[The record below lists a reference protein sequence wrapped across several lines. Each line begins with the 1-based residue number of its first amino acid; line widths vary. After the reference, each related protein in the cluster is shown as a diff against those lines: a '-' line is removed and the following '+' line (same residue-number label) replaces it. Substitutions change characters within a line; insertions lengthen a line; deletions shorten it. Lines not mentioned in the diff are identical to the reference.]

1 MGAPGRLADAW
12 LVHGCREAKETLLAD
27 ESRDTFP
34 LAIASRGSKLLGGTI
49 RTELTR
55 AELEA
60 TLLEG
65 FFPQVAADARP
76 QLPRRMGLTTL
87 GLPYASDAAVTRH
100 LAAFLARAKSAEGMT
115 YPTALLFN
123 GGVTRSPVIRDRI
136 LGVLNAWAEGAGST
150 GPRVLE
156 GGHPDLAVS
165 RGAAFYAQSRQQGGL
180 RIKGGTARSYYIG
193 VERNQMAVP
202 GIPPKLDALC
212 IAPFGME
219 EGTEVSLVSPLAS
232 T

>member
-1 MGAPGRLADAW
+1 MACST
-12 LVHGCREAKETLLAD
+12 HGPNLR
-27 ESRDTFP
+27 
-34 LAIASRGSKLLGGTI
+34 
-49 RTELTR
+49 
-55 AELEA
+55 
-60 TLLEG
+60 
-65 FFPQVAADARP
+65 V
-76 QLPRRMGLTTL
+76 
-87 GLPYASDAAVTRH
+87 
-100 LAAFLARAKSAEGMT
+100 
-115 YPTALLFN
+115 N
-123 GGVTRSPVIRDRI
+123 
-136 LGVLNAWAEGAGST
+136 

-219 EGTEVSLVSPLAS
+219 EGTEVSLVSPFGLYVGEPVSFRFFGSSERQEDQVGAVVDPAALAEVAPIETTLDEGTVVHVRLHARVS
-232 T
+232 EVGTLELSAVDIDSGAAGS

>member
-1 MGAPGRLADAW
+1 
-12 LVHGCREAKETLLAD
+12 
-27 ESRDTFP
+27 
-34 LAIASRGSKLLGGTI
+34 
-49 RTELTR
+49 
-55 AELEA
+55 
-60 TLLEG
+60 
-65 FFPQVAADARP
+65 
-76 QLPRRMGLTTL
+76 MGLTTL

-123 GGVTRSPVIRDRI
+123 GGVTRSPVIGTAPWRAQRMGRRCRVSWTTR
-136 LGVLNAWAEGAGST
+136 LGRRTPRLGSKPGGCVL
-150 GPRVLE
+150 
-156 GGHPDLAVS
+156 
-165 RGAAFYAQSRQQGGL
+165 QSRQQGGL

-219 EGTEVSLVSPLAS
+219 EGTEVSLSEPFGLYAVEPVSFRFFGSSERQEDQVGAVVDPAALAEVAPIETTLDGNEGTVVHVRLHARVS
-232 T
+232 EVGTLELSAVDIDSERR